1 MKKKLLNIR
10 DFLLIFSVITSAI
23 ILVMNH
29 HNYIYLSSSPRI
41 DRFPDFLL
49 YLSMFLF
56 VISLVMGMFLPVRS
70 IWDTPIFKLSKK
82 KIKKTDD
89 KIKPI
94 VKQDSKKKIK
104 KTDNKSKSLI
114 KKDIA
119 KKTEKT
125 DDKLNR
131 KKEIDGLVNEA
142 LHINDFSENEII
154 TFLYFM
160 VIMGKVDGEFD
171 LSERKIIYQQLN
183 ELFLEEP
190 TTDYSSKLLLKMQNK
205 TEEEHYK
212 VLFSMSEAKQNRL
225 LISLLKVADADGISK
240 PSEEKLFNE
249 IQTKFNNAN
258 ATVKAIDY
266 LDEILLDLKKS

>member
-29 HNYIYLSSSPRI
+29 HNYIYLSSSVRI
-41 DRFPDFLL
+41 DGFPDFLL

-56 VISLVMGMFLPVRS
+56 VISLVMASILPYRS

-104 KTDNKSKSLI
+104 
-114 KKDIA
+114 
-119 KKTEKT
+119 KT

-258 ATVKAIDY
+258 AALKAIDY